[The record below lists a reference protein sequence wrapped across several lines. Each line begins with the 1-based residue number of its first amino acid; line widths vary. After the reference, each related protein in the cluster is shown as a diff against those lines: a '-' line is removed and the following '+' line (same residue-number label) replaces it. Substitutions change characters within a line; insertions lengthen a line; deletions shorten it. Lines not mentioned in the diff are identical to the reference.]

1 MRRLAFRWSLASLE
15 EIMPIEIREADPHE
29 IDALIPLLRL
39 AEPSLPS
46 LRWSLRNLS
55 DAVYRLDV
63 DGALAAAATVRWK
76 GDPCE
81 IVELAVAESRQGTG
95 LGRAMIEWLL
105 DEARRRGKEA
115 MEVGTANSSL
125 GNIAFYQKV
134 GFRMDHVRKGYFWY
148 DRSERVEN
156 GIPVRDLLVFR
167 YELAGRQPAPARAS

>member
-1 MRRLAFRWSLASLE
+1 MSADELNRPAMSIA
-15 EIMPIEIREADPHE
+15 IREAEPKE
-29 IDALIPLLRL
+29 IESLVPLLRL

-63 DGALAAAATVRWK
+63 DGALAAAATVRWQ

-81 IVELAVAESRQGTG
+81 IVELAVDEARQGTG
-95 LGRAMIEWLL
+95 LGRALVEWLL

-167 YELAGRQPAPARAS
+167 YELVPRPERQPAPARRS

>member
-1 MRRLAFRWSLASLE
+1 
-15 EIMPIEIREADPHE
+15 MPIEIREAEPHE
-29 IDALIPLLRL
+29 IESLVPLLLL

-55 DAVYRLDV
+55 DAVYRLDD
-63 DGALAAAATVRWK
+63 DGELAGAATVRWE

-81 IVELAVAESRQGTG
+81 IVELAVAEPRQGQG
-95 LGRAMIEWLL
+95 LGRALVEWLL
-105 DEARRRGKEA
+105 GEARRRGKGA
-115 MEVGTANSSL
+115 MEVGTSNASL

-167 YELAGRQPAPARAS
+167 YALTPEEPPRGRRRGA